1 MKDLR
6 LILQDREYTDPDDIL
21 INSITDGIHAKKL
34 EEKLLDRGEEL
45 TLAKAIE
52 IGHNTKCP
60 RSKYALFAMRNLP
73 S

>member
-1 MKDLR
+1 MKD

-52 IGHNTKCP
+52 IGNNTKCS